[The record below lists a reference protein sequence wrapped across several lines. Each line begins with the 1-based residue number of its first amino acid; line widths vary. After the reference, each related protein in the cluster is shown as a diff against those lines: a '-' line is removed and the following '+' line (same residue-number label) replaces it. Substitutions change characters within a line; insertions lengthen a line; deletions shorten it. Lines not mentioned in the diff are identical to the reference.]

1 MVYAFVS
8 TGVIKPQES
17 EAKITAADVAQ
28 IDQQQITVS
37 DVAATLPQIFIITK
51 DEYLGSSK
59 RTVEITLDREATEG
73 ELAAIANHMYADRK
87 KDTDRTFIGYRLA
100 GENNQGSYWATTHFN
115 PDLKI
120 EVLTW

>member
-1 MVYAFVS
+1 MLAGLDAVLRNLIGTVVAIVWLVFMVYAFVS

-51 DEYLGSSK
+51 DEYLGSAK

-73 ELAAIANHMYADRK
+73 ELAAIANRK
-87 KDTDRTFIGYRLA
+87 IGRA
-100 GENNQGSYWATTHFN
+100 H
-115 PDLKI
+115 
-120 EVLTW
+120 V